1 MPTTRRILTL
11 ALASLVVLAF
21 APTGQA
27 ARHRPLTL
35 RMPKMEVPPGMDRE
49 VCTFVRLP
57 KKKAMQLGGELIV
70 NIGNRPGF
78 TSHHF
83 LIWAY
88 TGTHPDEFPTQG
100 QIQDGEAC
108 LDFGPSDRE
117 QRVLIAG
124 SQSPRLLQK
133 LPRGVAQDLP
143 LIKDASGREIVGI
156 IMNTH
161 WINSTD
167 QTQRA
172 SVKVKLLPARGKVK
186 RLIKPIFEVTANAF
200 IKVPPG
206 TEKAVSTVD
215 PTGGALAAWRPGNQG
230 FNAGALAGGSV
241 PEGDACVVMLTAHM
255 HKRGKLFTIDLKHA
269 DGSGER
275 IFETT
280 SYSDPGQKVFNGQG
294 PNPPPMLVKVGEAL
308 RYDCMHDNGMTDPSE
323 VKLGCEEEA
332 GVTPGKSIFDLIAGG
347 GGLRLSGAAK
357 RCHAD
362 ADCTPTDPAY
372 PGRTFT
378 GRCVPAN
385 LVFGFTSDDDMCILP
400 GAYYDADPAA
410 APGHECDL

>member
-1 MPTTRRILTL
+1 MPTTRCTIALAACL
-11 ALASLVVLAF
+11 ALLGF
-21 APTGQA
+21 APSGEA
-27 ARHRPLTL
+27 ARRHRPIVLKTPP
-35 RMPKMEVPPGMDRE
+35 MVVPPGSDRE
-49 VCTFVRLP
+49 VCSFVRLS
-57 KKKAMQLGGELIV
+57 KKKAMQLGGELVV

-88 TGTHPDEFPTQG
+88 TGTHVDEFPAQG

-108 LDFGPSDRE
+108 LEFGPSDRE

-133 LPRGVAQDLP
+133 LPRGVAQEMP
-143 LIKDASGREIVGI
+143 LVQDGSGKEIVGLI
-156 IMNTH
+156 LNTH

-167 QTQRA
+167 KPQR
-172 SVKVKLLPARGKVK
+172 SRVKVKLLPARGTVT
-186 RLIKPIFEVTANAF
+186 RLMKPIFEVTANAF
-200 IKVPPG
+200 IKVPPDG
-206 TEKAVSTVD
+206 ERAISDNQVARS
-215 PTGGALAAWRPGNQG
+215 LSAWRPGFPG
-230 FNAGALAGGSV
+230 FSDGALAGGSV
-241 PEGDACVVMLTAHM
+241 PEGGACVVMLTAHM
-255 HKRGKLFTIDLKHA
+255 HKRGKRFTIDLAHA
-269 DGSGER
+269 DGSAER
-275 IFETT
+275 VFETT

-308 RYDCMHDNGMTDPSE
+308 RYDCLHDNGSTDPAE
-323 VKLGCEEEA
+323 VKLGCEEQA
-332 GVTPGKSIFDLIAGG
+332 GVTPGKSIFDLIAAGG
-347 GGLRLSGAAK
+347 GIRLSGAAR
-357 RCHAD
+357 RCHSD

-400 GAYYDADPAA
+400 GAYYDADPNA